1 MKIDVDE
8 EGWVV
13 SQPISGEERAPSEAP
28 KPGSGVYAKVTLPEA
43 RVTIPPTAAG
53 ALAESELGAIE
64 SADTEPSP
72 PSDLA
77 NAIGSQRLPPPPSLP
92 RDLLAEGPPSSRK
105 AG

>member
-1 MKIDVDE
+1 MKIDVDD

-13 SQPISGEERAPSEAP
+13 SQVASAEERARSEAP
-28 KPGSGVYAKVTLPEA
+28 KPGSGVYAKVTLPEG
-43 RVTIPPTAAG
+43 RVTIPPPSMRELPEAEAA
-53 ALAESELGAIE
+53 AIE

-72 PSDLA
+72 SSDLA
-77 NAIGSQRLPPPPSLP
+77 NAIGAERLPPPPSLP